1 MDTRLTGEAENQRE
15 ESEGAGKR
23 DLFTPGMDPPRGA
36 VVPCFCGNYVG
47 RPNLLLHLAGR
58 PIRKTREGSRCG
70 KNTSGGVDGS
80 QRRVLQSRETEIPRG
95 PARVG
100 PLVSLGSF
108 NDVGQ
113 RNGAACP
120 RLLLHRRTP

>member
-23 DLFTPGMDPPRGA
+23 DLFTAGMDPPRGA

-58 PIRKTREGSRCG
+58 PIRKTREGSRCSE
-70 KNTSGGVDGS
+70 NASGGLDGP
-80 QRRVLQSRETEIPRG
+80 QRRVLQSRKTGLPRG
-95 PARVG
+95 LARVG

-108 NDVGQ
+108 D
-113 RNGAACP
+113 
-120 RLLLHRRTP
+120 